1 MSSNGELPIA
11 NMRPD
16 PPDLR
21 DRVYSPTLRPL
32 QAAVN
37 ARPFESPEWIAR
49 VRHQGSTSACTG
61 FSLAALVDLLFQ
73 QAYPGAPFEPTS
85 CFMLYYLARKYDE
98 LPGDDPSV
106 GSTARGG
113 MKAWHKH
120 GACRLHFW
128 DSIEHDPTSADPAW
142 QADAFRTPLG
152 AYYRVDHTEI
162 GDLHAA
168 IAETGAVY
176 VTAMIHDGWYSPDS
190 ETGTVPFSS
199 SSREVGGHA
208 FLLVGYDEHGF
219 WIQNSWG
226 EDWAQKGF
234 ARLSYG
240 DWRAHSWDAWVGQI
254 GVHVSFLAA
263 SLGQGLQS
271 ERLGE
276 AGVDAVDASR
286 QLLSSNPE
294 LSAQQITPY
303 IVNLENNGRLSDRGQ
318 FFTRPADLV
327 ALVHRYLPA
336 ALQDW
341 KLGENDPIDI
351 GVYAHGGLTPE
362 ADAEVTAKRWI
373 PALYSRQIFP
383 VFLMWETGLRDTLKN
398 VWRDV
403 LEGVPESAAAATFG
417 DWLLDRLDERLE
429 RALAGC
435 KFVWDEMKENARL
448 ASERA
453 RAGDQGGIRLL
464 WEQLATLPEQQR
476 GRLRF
481 HLIGH
486 SAGAE
491 FHAHLL
497 PKLLEA
503 GLTVDGLYFLAPAL
517 RLDLFREKILP
528 AYRSGKVASYTQFH
542 LADAVERRDDLTLLN
557 LPLYHKSLLY
567 LVSNAFERP
576 VGAPLLGLEKC
587 LPGDLL
593 RAPAGTASWDWIA
606 TPNPSPE
613 DPLRRS
619 LTTTHGGFD
628 DDDDTLRSV
637 VERIA
642 ARRAAGRAAPAG
654 TGRRPAGRDGRPATP
669 AAAGRSAGRRSPA
682 GAAPASGASG
692 RRRTARR
699 PRAPKQD

>member
-1 MSSNGELPIA
+1 MSPNVELPIA

-21 DRVYSPTLRPL
+21 DRVYNPTLRPL

-37 ARPFESPEWIAR
+37 ARPFESAEWIAR

-61 FSLAALVDLLFQ
+61 FSLAAMVDLLFQ

-85 CFMLYYLARKYDE
+85 CFMLYHLARKYDE

-128 DSIEHDPTSADPAW
+128 DSLEQDPLTANPEW

-162 GDLHAA
+162 ADLHAA
-168 IAETGAVY
+168 IVETGAVY
-176 VTAMIHDGWYSPDS
+176 VTAMIHDGWYSPDPDD
-190 ETGTVPFSS
+190 GTIPFSS

-219 WIQNSWG
+219 WLQNSWG
-226 EDWAQKGF
+226 EGWAQKGF

-254 GVHVSFLAA
+254 GVHVSFLAD
-263 SLGQGLQS
+263 SLGHGLQIS
-271 ERLGE
+271 RLGQ
-276 AGVDAVDASR
+276 AQVDATDASR

-294 LSAQQITPY
+294 LSAQQINPY

-318 FFTRPADLV
+318 FFTRPADLEAMV
-327 ALVHRYLPA
+327 QQYLPA
-336 ALQDW
+336 ALEQW
-341 KLGENDPIDI
+341 QLGEDEPIDV

-362 ADAEVTAKRWI
+362 AGAEATAKRWI
-373 PALYSRQIFP
+373 PALFSRRIFP
-383 VFLMWETGLRDTLKN
+383 VFFMWETGLRDTLKN

-403 LEGVPESAAAATFG
+403 LAGVPESAAAATFE

-453 RAGDQGGIRLL
+453 RPGDQGGIRLL
-464 WEQLATLPEQQR
+464 WEQLARLPEQQR
-476 GRLRF
+476 RRLRF

-486 SAGAE
+486 SAGSE

-503 GLTVDGLYFLAPAL
+503 GLNVDGLYFLAPAL
-517 RLDLFREKILP
+517 RLDLFEEKILP
-528 AYRSGKVASYTQFH
+528 AYQSGKVAVYTQFH
-542 LADAVERRDDLTLLN
+542 LADVVERRDDLALLN

-576 VGAPLLGLEKC
+576 IGAPLLGLEKC
-587 LPGDLL
+587 LRADLL
-593 RAPAGTASWDWIA
+593 QPPAGAEVWDWIP
-606 TPNPSPE
+606 TPNPSPG

-619 LTTTHGGFD
+619 LSTTHGGFD
-628 DDDDTLRSV
+628 DDGDTLRAV

-642 ARRAAGRAAPAG
+642 FRRAASRAAPTGARRAAGR
-654 TGRRPAGRDGRPATP
+654 RDGRPAATP
-669 AAAGRSAGRRSPA
+669 ARRGDGRRAAAEAPAASSAGRRA
-682 GAAPASGASG
+682 
-692 RRRTARR
+692 ARR
-699 PRAPKQD
+699 PRAPKA